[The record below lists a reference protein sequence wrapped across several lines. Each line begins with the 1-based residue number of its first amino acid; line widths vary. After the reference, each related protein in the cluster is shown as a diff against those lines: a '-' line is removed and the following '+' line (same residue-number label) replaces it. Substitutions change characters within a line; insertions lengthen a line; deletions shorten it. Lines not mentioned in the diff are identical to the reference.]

1 MTGNE
6 IRQKFLD
13 YFERHDHQVVRSSSL
28 VPVGDPTLLF
38 TNAGMVQ
45 FKGVF
50 TGTEQRD
57 YRRAASSQKCLRVSG
72 KHNDLERVGFT
83 ARHHTFFEMLGNFSF
98 GDYFKEEVIELGWR
112 FLVDE
117 MGVPAQDLW
126 VSVFEKDDEAF
137 RLWSEKIGV
146 PEGRILRRGEKDN
159 YWSMGETGPCGPCSE
174 ILLDQH
180 PSSSPPSEEDLESD
194 RFLEVW
200 NLVFMQFVRSEDGKR
215 NPLPKPSID
224 TGMGLERLCA
234 ILQGVT
240 SNFHTDLLFPLIRFT
255 EGFTEKRYDLKGDF
269 YDRTH
274 MSFRVI
280 ADHVRAIAFLVVDGV
295 LPSNEGRGYVL
306 RRILRRAARH
316 GRLLGIDNPFL
327 YRAVEEVTN
336 LMKHFYPELR
346 DALTYISRV
355 TLAEEERFV
364 HALDQGL
371 PILSDLIAGGKE
383 KGIIDGKA
391 LFKLYDTHGFPLD
404 LAEDTATEEGLSLDL
419 GGFNEAMEEQRA
431 RARAS
436 WKGFGEGVVSPA
448 HQALKKA
455 FSPVHFVGYEK
466 LSCQAKI
473 LALVKGEKPAKEAA
487 QGEEVEVLLDQT
499 PFYAEAGGQV
509 GDQGV
514 LEGEEVRF
522 LVEDCQAPM
531 PGYRLHRGR
540 VEQGTLRVEDEVEA
554 RVDQER
560 RERTV
565 LNHTATHL
573 LHAAL
578 REILGDHVKQAG
590 SLVAPDR
597 LRFDY
602 SHFSSL
608 KSGEQQRIE
617 ERVNEHVR
625 QEAPVTCK
633 QMTLEEALAE
643 GAMALFGEKYEER
656 VRVVSVEGVSK
667 ELCGGTHTKTSGKI
681 GLFKIVHEGS
691 VAAGVRRIE
700 AVTGYEALAHV
711 QKGESELG
719 RIGDLLKARPLE
731 AAEKVEKLTAE
742 RRELKQEIQKLRQ
755 RLDLGL
761 TEDLLAKVKDLDGVR
776 VLVARVDESDP
787 KGMRGLIDAFK
798 VKIRSGIVVLGAI
811 DKEKAILSA
820 GVTKDL
826 AGRFHAGEILKAS
839 VAVVGGTGGGRPDF
853 AQAGGKKASRL
864 DEALDKALEVIQHTI
879 QQTS

>member
-1 MTGNE
+1 M
-6 IRQKFLD
+6 D
-13 YFERHDHQVVRSSSL
+13 YFERHDHQVVRSSPL

-50 TGTEQRD
+50 TGAEQRD

-98 GDYFKEEVIELGWR
+98 GDYFKEEAIELGWG

-117 MGVPAQDLW
+117 MGIPAKNLW

-137 RLWSEKIGV
+137 RLWSEKMGV

-174 ILLDQH
+174 ILLDLE

-194 RFLEVW
+194 RFLEIW
-200 NLVFMQFVRSEDGKR
+200 NLVFMQFVRSEDGKQ

-224 TGMGLERLCA
+224 TGMGLERLCTV
-234 ILQGVT
+234 LQGVT
-240 SNFHTDLLFPLIRFT
+240 SNFHTDLLLPLIRFT
-255 EGFTEKRYDLKGDF
+255 EGFTEKRYDLQKDF
-269 YDRTH
+269 YDRVH

-280 ADHVRAIAFLVVDGV
+280 ADHVRAIAFLVADGV

-316 GRLLGIDNPFL
+316 GRLLGIGDPFL

-336 LMKHFYPELR
+336 LMKDFYPELR

-383 KGIIDGKA
+383 KGTIDGKA

-404 LAEDTATEEGLSLDL
+404 LAEDAAAEGGLSLDL
-419 GGFNEAMEEQRA
+419 DGFNEAMEEQRV

-448 HQALKKA
+448 HQALKKD

-466 LSCQAKI
+466 PSCQAKV

-487 QGEEVEVLLDQT
+487 QGEEAEILLDQT

-514 LEGEEVRF
+514 LEGEKVRF

-540 VEQGTLRVEDEVEA
+540 VEQGILRVGDEVEA

-560 RERTV
+560 RGRTV

-602 SHFSSL
+602 THFSPL
-608 KSGEQQRIE
+608 KPGERQRLE

-625 QEAPVTCK
+625 QDAPVTWK
-633 QMTLEEALAE
+633 QRKLEEALAE

-667 ELCGGTHTKTSGKI
+667 ELCGGTHTRASGKI

-700 AVTGYEALAHV
+700 AVTGSGALAHV
-711 QKGESELG
+711 RQEESAFQQV
-719 RIGDLLKARPLE
+719 GDLLKVSPLK
-731 AAEKVEKLTAE
+731 APEKLKKLMAE
-742 RRELKQEIQKLRQ
+742 ERELKREIQKLRQ

-761 TEDLLAKVKDLDGVR
+761 TEDLLAKVKELDGVP
-776 VLVARVDESDP
+776 VLVTRVEESDP
-787 KGMRGLIDAFK
+787 KGMRGLIDTFK
-798 VKIRSGIVVLGAI
+798 GKIRSGIVVLGAI

-826 AGRFHAGEILKAS
+826 TGRFHAGEILKAS

-853 AQAGGKKASRL
+853 AQAGGKEASKL